1 MFDITCVLAMD
12 LRWRDGRAIILF
24 NFNEVQIFARFS
36 AVFKD
41 MASQASVFCWIQE
54 SGKSSLKD
62 DDRSGIPAMNINKD
76 NISPVKK
83 CFRKIHSQ
91 LPRGWVW
98 SRVNMLNGAQREAH
112 KMVAEML
119 K

>member
-1 MFDITCVLAMD
+1 MFDIICVLAIEPK
-12 LRWRDGRAIILF
+12 WRDGCAIILF
-24 NFNEVQIFARFS
+24 NFNEVQILN
-36 AVFKD
+36 
-41 MASQASVFCWIQE
+41 M
-54 SGKSSLKD
+54 
-62 DDRSGIPAMNINKD
+62 NKD

-91 LPRGWVW
+91 LPRGWEW
-98 SRVNMLNGAQREAH
+98 SRVNTLNGAQREAH